1 MKDIDIYKTLTEI
14 TGDGSRVLRDVE
26 MKEHTSFR
34 TGGRAD
40 YMVELE
46 SPEETAALLRAL
58 TEAGIPWYVLGNG
71 SNVLVRDGGFHGVV
85 LHIGERMSRILIE
98 GDRLTAGAGALLSA
112 VASEA
117 AKASLTGL
125 EFASGIPGSIGGAVF
140 MNAGAYDGE
149 MAMVTE
155 SVTAV
160 AADGTMHTYPLEDL
174 DFSYRHSRFSGS
186 EELVLSA
193 VLRLQ
198 KGEEEAIYGKM
209 KELAARRRDKQ
220 PLHLPSA
227 GSTFKRPEGYFAGQ
241 LIDEAGCRGL
251 SVGDAQ
257 VSPKHA
263 GFIVNN
269 GGASAKDVTDLI
281 ALVQK
286 RVKEN
291 SGVDLVPEVRV
302 IGEEP
307 EA

>member
-14 TGDGSRVLRDVE
+14 TGDDSRVLRDVD

-40 YMVELE
+40 FMVEPD

-58 TEAGIPWYVLGNG
+58 AVSGTPWYVLGNG
-71 SNVLVRDGGFHGVV
+71 SNVLVRDGGFRGVI
-85 LHIGERMSRILIE
+85 LHIGEGMSTIRVDGE
-98 GDRLTAGAGALLSA
+98 RVTAMAGALLSA

-117 AKASLTGL
+117 AKAELNGL

-160 AADGTMHTYPLEDL
+160 APDGTMHTYGPEEL
-174 DFSYRHSRFSGS
+174 DFSYRHSRFSNS
-186 EELVLSA
+186 DDLVLSA

-198 KGEEEAIYGKM
+198 KGREDAIYGRM
-209 KELAARRRDKQ
+209 KELAAKRRDKQ

-251 SVGDAQ
+251 SVGAAQ

-263 GFIVNN
+263 GFVVNN
-269 GGASAKDVTDLI
+269 GGASAKEITDLI

-302 IGEEP
+302 IGEES